1 MEVILSDIGKRFN
14 SQWIF
19 KGITHTFLPNSISA
33 LTGNNGSGKSTL
45 LQIIYGFQTYSRG
58 KISWELNNESLIDE
72 TLPGKISLAAPYLE
86 LPEEFT
92 LEEMLRFHFSI
103 VPPKTANSK
112 EEMLK
117 SAGLAGQ
124 EQKFIKHFSS
134 GMKQR
139 LKLLLAFYS
148 NSPLLLLDEPCSNL
162 DENGINWYRNILEA
176 NIGQRTIIIASNQTF
191 EYQGCQSIIN
201 VSQFRP

>member
-1 MEVILSDIGKRFN
+1 M
-14 SQWIF
+14 
-19 KGITHTFLPNSISA
+19 
-33 LTGNNGSGKSTL
+33 
-45 LQIIYGFQTYSRG
+45 
-58 KISWELNNESLIDE
+58 LNDES
-72 TLPGKISLAAPYLE
+72 LPGKISLAAPYLE

-103 VPPKTANSK
+103 VPAKTGYLK

-162 DENGINWYRNILEA
+162 DENGIKWYRRMLEE
-176 NIGQRTIIIASNQTF
+176 NLGTRTIIIASNQSI
-191 EYQGCQSIIN
+191 EYEGCQTIIN
-201 VSQFRP
+201 VSQFKT

>member
-19 KGITHTFLPNSISA
+19 KGISHSFLTTSTTA

-45 LQIIYGFQTYSRG
+45 LQIIFNFQTFSRG
-58 KISWELNNESLIDE
+58 QISWKYKNEFLQDE

-92 LEEMLRFHFSI
+92 LEEMLRFHFNI
-103 VPPKTANSK
+103 VPQNQDFSK
-112 EEMLK
+112 VEMLNA
-117 SAGLAGQ
+117 AGLAGQ

-148 NSPLLLLDEPCSNL
+148 NTPLLLLDEPCSNL
-162 DENGINWYRNILEA
+162 DENGINWYRKMLEA

-191 EYQGCQSIIN
+191 EYQGCQTIIN

>member
-1 MEVILSDIGKRFN
+1 
-14 SQWIF
+14 
-19 KGITHTFLPNSISA
+19 
-33 LTGNNGSGKSTL
+33 
-45 LQIIYGFQTYSRG
+45 
-58 KISWELNNESLIDE
+58 
-72 TLPGKISLAAPYLE
+72 
-86 LPEEFT
+86 
-92 LEEMLRFHFSI
+92 
-103 VPPKTANSK
+103 
-112 EEMLK
+112 MLK

-162 DENGINWYRNILEA
+162 DENGINWYRNILDA
-176 NIGQRTIIIASNQTF
+176 NIGQRTIIIASNQTI
-191 EYQGCQSIIN
+191 EYQGCQTIIN

>member
-19 KGITHTFLPNSISA
+19 KGITHTFMPNSTTA

-58 KISWELNNESLIDE
+58 NISWEINHEMLNDES
-72 TLPGKISLAAPYLE
+72 LPGKISLAAPYLE

-103 VPPKTANSK
+103 VPAKTAYSK

-148 NSPLLLLDEPCSNL
+148 NTPLLLLDEPCSNL

-191 EYQGCQSIIN
+191 EYQSCQTIIN